1 MTPDD
6 TAGSSFINEDANCP
20 SSSDQAASM
29 NHVDDSADADG
40 DEMCPICLNDM
51 HTVDLLHPVQCPA
64 CSFNFCVNCLLAL
77 LASSKDDYEMAS
89 DGNRHVKIHLNCPNC
104 RADIS
109 GTIEDTI
116 RVRRT
121 AIAEELQKVPD
132 SELSAKEL
140 QCKYWKEEN
149 GILIKDEKKSQQNEG
164 VARARPLEIDAMLF
178 GGLDFAMTKQEQIY
192 VTELMTSGYPDQLCK
207 AAQILSG
214 ISELLRK
221 GQSPS
226 IQNATDNTHVFN
238 SNHNNP
244 SNRVAANTAR
254 TTAAL
259 QNANAATPMRHGYSN
274 AGVRTNRSV
283 DGERETRVSNFQR
296 QMEEKAREKLR
307 RPLPARM
314 PLCVTLSTGEFEK
327 MALLSRQHA
336 AELAEPAADEPPK
349 SWLRGWLGKG
359 AEKMR
364 GGATMTFVDD
374 EWDGSVADA
383 FARARIGRG
392 RAEHRHQH
400 VVQARV
406 GPKNP
411 VEQIAVK
418 KILAMGE
425 RESREEGRERI
436 PPTRTQ
442 RVLVDS
448 VRGQAGKSGIM
459 RGDVVTHVNGE
470 VFTGDA
476 ADLNAC
482 LVNAYGEQGQGGVV
496 MIVVNAEE
504 CTAEALRLRSRV
516 R

>member
-1 MTPDD
+1 MNHADD
-6 TAGSSFINEDANCP
+6 TGT
-20 SSSDQAASM
+20 
-29 NHVDDSADADG
+29 
-40 DEMCPICLNDM
+40 EMCPICLNDM
-51 HTVDLLHPVQCPA
+51 HAVDLLHPVQCPA

-89 DGNRHVKIHLNCPNC
+89 DGSRHVKIHLNCPNC

-132 SELSAKEL
+132 GELSAKEL

-149 GILIKDEKKSQQNEG
+149 GILIEDEKKSQQNKG
-164 VARARPLEIDAMLF
+164 AARVRPLEIDTMLF
-178 GGLDFAMTKQEQIY
+178 GGLDFAMTEQEQIY
-192 VTELMTSGYPDQLCK
+192 VTELMTSGYPDQLCT

-226 IQNATDNTHVFN
+226 IQNATDNTN
-238 SNHNNP
+238 ASNINHNNP
-244 SNRVAANTAR
+244 PNRVAANTAR

-259 QNANAATPMRHGYSN
+259 QNANAANPMRHGYSN

-283 DGERETRVSNFQR
+283 DGERETRVSNYQR
-296 QMEEKAREKLR
+296 QMEQKAREKLR

-327 MALLSRQHA
+327 MALQSRQQA
-336 AELAEPAADEPPK
+336 AELEPAADESPR

-392 RAEHRHQH
+392 RAEQH

-425 RESREEGRERI
+425 RESREEGQERI

-442 RVLVDS
+442 RVLVGS

-482 LVNAYGEQGQGGVV
+482 LVNAYEEQGQGGVV